1 MNENPMTEQVNRL
14 IGNRLAAGCE
24 LFLPGVGS
32 LFIEQRGARRV
43 SKREVEPPCRAVR
56 FTPQERGTSLVAEIA
71 EAARCDRERAQSIY
85 DRWLDNVLGENTL
98 TVRGVGELRF
108 RNFIPEE
115 EFDLILNPQGHA
127 PVKVKSGGSDWM
139 LWVCLLVIFAAL
151 AVGYAMFFQPSL
163 LQRWWPVDE
172 EEVYEQ
178 PETPA
183 APAAPTAPA
192 PQVPAESFAAG
203 SGAAETAAAPA
214 PAAAGNRNAAVPA
227 ARAGYDGY
235 DRTPAANAPIGTV
248 QAPATLVSGR
258 SYVVV
263 GVFIEPENAAYM
275 AEGIVRED
283 PTLRCGIYRFGSKL
297 MVSPFGSDDPAAC
310 QRFIDAHRTRWRDAW
325 TYTAR

>member
-1 MNENPMTEQVNRL
+1 MTEQVNRL

-32 LFIEQRGARRV
+32 LFTEQRGARRV

-56 FTPQERGTSLVAEIA
+56 FTPQERGTSLVDEIA
-71 EAARCDRERAQSIY
+71 GAARCDREKAQSIY
-85 DRWLDNVLGENTL
+85 DRWLDHVLGENTL
-98 TVRGVGELRF
+98 TIRGVGELRF

-127 PVKVKSGGSDWM
+127 PVKVKSGGSDWV

-163 LQRWWPVDE
+163 LQRWTNDE

-178 PETPA
+178 PEAPA
-183 APAAPTAPA
+183 APALQTQPD
-192 PQVPAESFAAG
+192 SSAAG
-203 SGAAETAAAPA
+203 SGAAETTAAPTA
-214 PAAAGNRNAAVPA
+214 SGDRTAALGAGN
-227 ARAGYDGY
+227 GYNG
-235 DRTPAANAPIGTV
+235 TPAANVPIGTAE
-248 QAPATLVSGR
+248 APATLVPGR
-258 SYVVV
+258 CYVVV

-275 AEGIVRED
+275 AEQIRRED

-310 QRFIDAHRTRWRDAW
+310 QRFIGAHRAQWRDAW

>member
-32 LFIEQRGARRV
+32 LFTEQRGARRV

-56 FTPQERGTSLVAEIA
+56 FTPQERGTSLVDEIA
-71 EAARCDRERAQSIY
+71 GAARCDRERAQSIY
-85 DRWLDNVLGENTL
+85 DRWLDHVLGENTL
-98 TVRGVGELRF
+98 TIRGVGELRF

-127 PVKVKSGGSDWM
+127 PVKVKSGGSDWV
-139 LWVCLLVIFAAL
+139 LWVCLLVFFAAL

-163 LQRWWPVDE
+163 LQRWWNNDE

-178 PETPA
+178 PE
-183 APAAPTAPA
+183 APAAAALPMQPESSAP
-192 PQVPAESFAAG
+192 G
-203 SGAAETAAAPA
+203 SGAAETAAAPN
-214 PAAAGNRNAAVPA
+214 PAASGDRNAAVPA
-227 ARAGYDGY
+227 ARTDYAGYNG
-235 DRTPAANAPIGTV
+235 TPAANAPIGTA
-248 QAPATLVSGR
+248 QAPATLVPGR
-258 SYVVV
+258 HYVVV

-275 AEGIVRED
+275 AGQIMRED
-283 PTLRCGIYRFGSKL
+283 PTLRCGIYRFGGKL

-310 QRFIDAHRTRWRDAW
+310 PRFIGAHRAQWPDAW